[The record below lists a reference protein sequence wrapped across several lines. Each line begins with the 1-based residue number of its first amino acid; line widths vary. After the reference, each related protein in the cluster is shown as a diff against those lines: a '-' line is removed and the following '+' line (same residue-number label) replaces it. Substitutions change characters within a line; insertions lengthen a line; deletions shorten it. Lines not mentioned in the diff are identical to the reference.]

1 LSRIIEV
8 KDSDP
13 SGKKEVEHEQ
23 VISGIGADPKSGTF
37 ADALTASLGPTRDR
51 VKASPCS
58 AAKAGRAEE
67 RRAKAEVNQL
77 LLLNTCAPLNNSR
90 SGFGFVLNS
99 ACFGNRI

>member
-1 LSRIIEV
+1 MEDRGRDFSRIIEV
-8 KDSDP
+8 KDSSDP

-58 AAKAGRAEE
+58 AAKAGRAP
-67 RRAKAEVNQL
+67 RAVRL
-77 LLLNTCAPLNNSR
+77 R
-90 SGFGFVLNS
+90 
-99 ACFGNRI
+99 